1 MRRAYTTPP
10 FGVIALFALSIYS
23 LTYIIKRHKDAD
35 NSISLHPPEKVNSFD
50 DGKDENSLRIISLCA
65 CYPTKNTKNMDL
77 ISYDAVMDISLRRL
91 ATIVPAITYTGMY
104 RIEEQNQT
112 SSSCEDQVELFMSQ
126 RLSEEQTREASKNTT
141 TYLEMIYTQPCSGK
155 WYQQRPL
162 MEEMAG
168 KGHTLGG
175 SSVSGVGLHIP
186 PKRTHFQRHILDWG
200 EVFQSNAKE
209 RKCSDDDPNVI
220 NMYRSRKIEQH
231 QFDGCTIIHHPTVI
245 RWAEAIR
252 QHRIEKGDSPHHETM
267 VSMLTKRR
275 TREEAEQI
283 LKSKKHFCVLITR
296 TTMTPRY
303 QADGLVRHA
312 LRRLLGKKYKECL
325 GLQAWQGGN
334 ELMKKMNMTKTG
346 PDNTYEI
353 QDAFK
358 FVITMA
364 NEQSE
369 GYLVEKTIH
378 PYLAGSVG
386 ITATPDVGKY
396 INADTL
402 VSCSIPE
409 ADLAK
414 VQQYY
419 RGSKDKPFLWMP
431 LNTTPDMWTTEK
443 NNIEPIV
450 YDPYNDKE
458 GRDEAVL
465 EFVTK
470 QWEEALTPCVD
481 KIVALDKDD
490 DAYVKKLMQPYILNE
505 GIRSVFDGTYIATSL
520 LYWYLVMGSPIV
532 QGLQIEKLLATE
544 GVLEQTE
551 GCGVP

>member
-1 MRRAYTTPP
+1 VIVSSMTCAIVANIR
-10 FGVIALFALSIYS
+10 FGNLISSNFFAKQFGQQL
-23 LTYIIKRHKDAD
+23 K
-35 NSISLHPPEKVNSFD
+35 FD
-50 DGKDENSLRIISLCA
+50 DKDENSNDDATILRVLSLCA
-65 CYPTKNTKNMDL
+65 CYPTENKIMDL
-77 ISYDAVMDISLRRL
+77 ISYDAVLDISLRRL
-91 ATIVPAITYTGMY
+91 ATVVPAITYTGMY
-104 RIEEQNQT
+104 RIEQNGT
-112 SSSCEDQVELFMSQ
+112 LSSSCEDQVELFMSQ
-126 RLSEEQTREASKNTT
+126 RLSEQSLEASNTT
-141 TYLEMIYTQPCSGK
+141 TYLEMIYTQPCSGGWHK
-155 WYQQRPL
+155 QRPL
-162 MEEMAG
+162 KEEMAG
-168 KGHTLGG
+168 KNHSLGG
-175 SSVSGVGLHIP
+175 SLVSGVGLHIP

-200 EVFQSNAKE
+200 EVFQSNAKN
-209 RKCSDDDPNVI
+209 RRCSDDDPNVI
-220 NMYRSRKIEQH
+220 NMYRSRMIEQH
-231 QFDGCTIIHHPTVI
+231 QFDGCAIIHHPTVI

-252 QHRIEKGDSPHHETM
+252 QYRIEKGDSPNHETM

-325 GLQAWQGGN
+325 GLQAWQGGAQ
-334 ELMKKMNMTKTG
+334 LMKEMNMTKTG

-386 ITATPDVGKY
+386 ITATPGVGKY
-396 INADTL
+396 INADAL

-419 RGSKDKPFLWMP
+419 RGSLDKEAFLWMP
-431 LNTTPDMWTTEK
+431 FNTTPDMWTTEK
-443 NNIEPIV
+443 NIQPIV
-450 YDPYNDKE
+450 HDPYNDKA

-465 EFVTK
+465 EFVTE

-505 GIRSVFDGTYIATSL
+505 GLRSLFDGTYIATSL
-520 LYWYLVMGSPIV
+520 LHWYLVMGSPIV

-544 GVLEQTE
+544 GMLEQTK
-551 GCGVP
+551 GWGVP